1 MSWGGGGIP
10 ELIPDELTNIG
21 AGHGMELEKLGPRKW
36 RFHGTPTSNWLVAGA
51 PVHLEPGTYLFSG
64 TASDPSGQ
72 NGGLMQIFRKSGS
85 YVQINPVDKGP
96 KTFEVA
102 EAADVRFE
110 LLGRLAGNPIDLTA
124 TASLIRI
131 GDAGGGTANLVG
143 RAPVTVHKAADSDVV
158 EVGEGGVRYSVA
170 NDYLGTFAVLDLEP
184 GAYRV
189 DAGDNTGFIISTVQV
204 AGSYLNDYYSR
215 KVGVETYASRATSL
229 TLVLP
234 ESGKLGFSLPQ
245 GEGVIHPSIVRIL

>member
-1 MSWGGGGIP
+1 M
-10 ELIPDELTNIG
+10 
-21 AGHGMELEKLGPRKW
+21 
-36 RFHGTPTSNWLVAGA
+36 
-51 PVHLEPGTYLFSG
+51 
-64 TASDPSGQ
+64 
-72 NGGLMQIFRKSGS
+72 
-85 YVQINPVDKGP
+85 
-96 KTFEVA
+96 
-102 EAADVRFE
+102 
-110 LLGRLAGNPIDLTA
+110 
-124 TASLIRI
+124 
-131 GDAGGGTANLVG
+131 G

-189 DAGDNTGFIISTVQV
+189 DMGDNTGFIISTVQV

-245 GEGVIHPSIVRIL
+245 GEGVIHPSIVRVL